1 MEVGEKTRSALSKLS
16 SDEQKIP
23 LQGMKQFYAD
33 TTKYLVG
40 HLPIDNK
47 LLRDVSFLHP
57 HLRKSDHGAQ
67 AIRRIAVMMPTISE
81 EKVAL
86 VTDEWK
92 VYQAGDTDSTPRRV
106 DHYWAELFKEKSLQ
120 GEFKCSILQKLIKT
134 LLSLTHGNADVQ
146 RSLFANKTLPP
157 DRASLGDLTIN
168 GLPAVK
174 DRVRVCGAPHK
185 VEITKGLLQQQTR
198 HTKHI
203 PKGSLMKKK
212 NWQTKNAVKK

>member
-33 TTKYLVG
+33 TTKYLAG

-47 LLRDVSFLHP
+47 VLRDVSFLHP

-92 VYQAGDTDSTPRRV
+92 VYQAGDTDSTTRRV
-106 DHYWAELFKEKSLQ
+106 DHYWAERNLCRVNSSIPFFRNSSKAFSLWLM
-120 GEFKCSILQKLIKT
+120 GMRMYSE
-134 LLSLTHGNADVQ
+134 
-146 RSLFANKTLPP
+146 
-157 DRASLGDLTIN
+157 
-168 GLPAVK
+168 
-174 DRVRVCGAPHK
+174 VC
-185 VEITKGLLQQQTR
+185 LQTR
-198 HTKHI
+198 H
-203 PKGSLMKKK
+203 
-212 NWQTKNAVKK
+212 